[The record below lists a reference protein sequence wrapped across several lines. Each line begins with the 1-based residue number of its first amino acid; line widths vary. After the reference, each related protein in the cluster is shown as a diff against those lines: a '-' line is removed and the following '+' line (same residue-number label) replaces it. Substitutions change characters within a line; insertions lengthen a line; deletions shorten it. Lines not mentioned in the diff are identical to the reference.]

1 MRVYVDGKER
11 WLKLVDRESGKDYA
25 KSIVCSQERLET
37 DSFSDFTMTEEEFTE
52 WEKVLGLFQEA
63 EDISF
68 SLKDI
73 VNPQELDNY
82 IYEETKY
89 LTDVRGTAEM
99 EKIVLGEL
107 KKAVDGK
114 NIPWLTENNFLKT
127 IKKLK

>member
-37 DSFSDFTMTEEEFTE
+37 DSFSDFTMTDEEFTE